1 MNKRVWVYDLETL
14 DIFTATFID
23 RDSEETRVLVISKSK
38 DEREELFRFLKEEVS
53 GLIGYNSVHFDGQ
66 VIEYMFRNPNCTP
79 QDIKRYAKIITSEEN
94 RRPDVAEWQFRI
106 PQLDLFRSLSLSTK
120 AKRTGL
126 KWCEFM
132 MDLENIEDMPS
143 QGEGDNW
150 EEMVLSYNLNDVI
163 ATKELYT
170 RFKHEIDIRRA
181 ITLRDNINVM
191 NSTEPDMA
199 KKLFGKYLSRAMRIP
214 LNDLRSMSTIRDI
227 VEVKDIIFPYVSF
240 QKPIFQEVL
249 AHFQTLRLENKAN
262 FEKVVTYKGIPIV
275 YGLGGIH
282 AAPKNKIFES
292 DEKRIIKSL
301 DVVSFYPNLMI
312 RNNLCPA
319 HLPKD
324 VFLPLY
330 EGFFNERRSIP
341 KSDPRNYILKIL
353 LNSTYGLTNDEYS
366 FLRDRAVT
374 LSICINGQLL
384 LTMLLEMLAEKI
396 PLDLVMMNTDGF
408 EIRIPRECE
417 ELYNSICKE
426 WELLTKLELEFD
438 DYQKLII
445 SDVNNY
451 IGIYTNG
458 KTKTKGKYEYKDIP
472 LHKNKSH
479 SIIPYSVYE
488 YWVNNIP
495 VEETIRNHRN
505 IFDFCAG
512 VKAKY
517 SGERGQSSY
526 ELHKINYID
535 LEIKKLSKTVRYY
548 ICKENHD
555 GYLMKR
561 YSGGVIEQ
569 VEAPARKGRIFKDW
583 KVKYFNKSFKV
594 DNFADYNIDYQY
606 YIMKANEWVNEF
618 NVKQISLFYV

>member
-1 MNKRVWVYDLETL
+1 MKKVWVYDLETL
-14 DIFTATFID
+14 NIFTATFID
-23 RDSEETRVLVISKSK
+23 RDSDETRVFVISKSK
-38 DEREELFRFLKEEVS
+38 DEREQLFTFLKNEVS
-53 GLIGYNSVHFDGQ
+53 GLIGYNNLHFDGQ

-79 QDIKRYAKIITSEEN
+79 QDIKRYAKIITSEDN

-120 AKRTGL
+120 AKRVGL
-126 KWCEFM
+126 KWCEYM

-143 QGEGDNW
+143 QGEGENW

-163 ATKELYT
+163 ATKELYL
-170 RFKHEIDIRRA
+170 RFKHEVDLRRA
-181 ITLRDNINVM
+181 ITNRDGINVM

-199 KKLFGKYLSRAMRIP
+199 KKLFGNYLSRAMRIP
-214 LNDLRSMSTIRDI
+214 LNDLRSMQTIRD
-227 VEVKDIIFPYVSF
+227 VVHVKDIIFPYVDFKLS
-240 QKPIFQEVL
+240 IFQDVL
-249 AHFQTLRLENKAN
+249 SHFKSLSLENKAN
-262 FEKVVTYKGIPIV
+262 FEKIVNYKGIPIV

-282 AAPKNKIFES
+282 AAPKNKIFQS
-292 DEKRIIKSL
+292 DERKIIKSL

-312 RNNLCPA
+312 RNNLCPE

-396 PLDLVMMNTDGF
+396 PLELVMMNTDGF
-408 EIRIPRECE
+408 EVSIPREYE
-417 ELYNSICKE
+417 EVYSSVCKE
-426 WELLTKLELEFD
+426 WESLTKLELEFV

-479 SIIPYSVYE
+479 AIIPYAVFN
-488 YWVNNIP
+488 YWVHGKP
-495 VEETIRNHRN
+495 VEETIKKHEN

-517 SGERGQSSY
+517 STERGQSSY
-526 ELHKINYID
+526 ELHKINYTD
-535 LEIKKLSKTVRYY
+535 LEINKLSKTVRYY
-548 ICKENHD
+548 ICKKNHD

-561 YSGGVIEQ
+561 YSNGVIEQ
-569 VEAPARKGRIFKDW
+569 VEAPSRNGRIFKDW

-594 DNFADYNIDYQY
+594 DNFEDYNIDYQY
-606 YIMKANEWVNEF
+606 YIMKANEWINEF
-618 NVKQISLFYV
+618 NVKQMSLFYV

>member
-1 MNKRVWVYDLETL
+1 MSKRVWVYDLETL

-23 RDSEETRVLVISKSK
+23 RDSDDTRVFVISKSK
-38 DEREELFRFLKEEVS
+38 DDREELFSFLKNEVG

-66 VIEYMFRNPNCTP
+66 IIEYMFRNPNCTA
-79 QDIKRYAKIITSEEN
+79 QEIKRYARIITSEDN

-199 KKLFGKYLSRAMRIP
+199 KKLFGKYLSKAMRIP
-214 LNDLRSMSTIRDI
+214 LNDLKSMSTIRDI
-227 VEVKDIIFPYVSF
+227 VQVKDIIFPYVSF
-240 QKPIFQEVL
+240 QQPMFQEVL
-249 AHFQTLRLENKAN
+249 AHFQTLKLENKAN
-262 FEKVVTYKGIPIV
+262 FEKVVNYKGIPIV

-292 DEKRIIKSL
+292 SKDKIIKSL

-319 HLPKD
+319 HLPND
-324 VFLPLY
+324 VFLSLY

-341 KSDPRNYILKIL
+341 KGDPRNYILKIL

-384 LTMLLEMLAEKI
+384 LTMLLEMLAEKM
-396 PLDLVMMNTDGF
+396 PLELVMMNTDGF
-408 EIRIPRECE
+408 EVRISKEYE
-417 ELYNSICKE
+417 ELYSSVCKE
-426 WELLTKLELEFD
+426 WETLTNLELEFV
-438 DYQKLII
+438 DYQKMII

-451 IGIYTNG
+451 IAIYNNG

-488 YWVNNIP
+488 YWVNGTP
-495 VEETIRNHRN
+495 VEETIKNHRN

-512 VKAKY
+512 VKAK
-517 SGERGQSSY
+517 SSAERGQSSY
-526 ELHKINYID
+526 ELHKINYTD

-548 ICKENHD
+548 ICNKNHD

-561 YSGGVIEQ
+561 YSGGIIEQ
-569 VEAPARKGRIFKDW
+569 VEAPSRNGRIFKDW

-594 DNFADYNIDYQY
+594 DDFADYNIDYQY
-606 YIMKANEWVNEF
+606 YTMKANEWVNEF
-618 NVKQISLFYV
+618 NVKQLSLF

>member
-1 MNKRVWVYDLETL
+1 MKKVWVYDLETL

-23 RDSEETRVLVISKSK
+23 RDSDETRVFVISKSK
-38 DEREELFRFLKEEVS
+38 DEREQLFAFLKTEVS

-199 KKLFGKYLSRAMRIP
+199 KKLFGKYLSKAMRIP
-214 LNDLRSMSTIRDI
+214 LNDLKSMSTIRDI
-227 VEVKDIIFPYVSF
+227 VQVKDIIFPYVSF
-240 QKPIFQEVL
+240 QQPIFQEVL

-262 FEKVVTYKGIPIV
+262 FEKVVNYKGIPIV

-396 PLDLVMMNTDGF
+396 PLELVMMNTDGF
-408 EIRIPRECE
+408 EVSIPREYE
-417 ELYNSICKE
+417 EVYSSVCKE
-426 WELLTKLELEFD
+426 WESLTKLELEFV

-479 SIIPYSVYE
+479 AIIPYSVFN
-488 YWVNNIP
+488 YWVYGIP
-495 VEETIRNHRN
+495 VEETIKKHRN

-526 ELHKINYID
+526 ELHSIAIQDLKIT
-535 LEIKKLSKTVRYY
+535 KLSKTVRYY
-548 ICKENHD
+548 ICNKNHD

-569 VEAPARKGRIFKDW
+569 VEAPSRKGRIFRDW

-594 DNFADYNIDYQY
+594 DDFAEYNIDYQY

-618 NVKQISLFYV
+618 NVKQMSLFYV

>member
-1 MNKRVWVYDLETL
+1 MKKVWVYDLETL

-23 RDSEETRVLVISKSK
+23 RDSDETRVFVISKSK
-38 DEREELFRFLKEEVS
+38 DEREQLFAFLKTEVS

-79 QDIKRYAKIITSEEN
+79 QDIKRYAKIITSEDN
-94 RRPDVAEWQFRI
+94 RRPDVPEWQFRI
-106 PQLDLFRSLSLSTK
+106 PQLDLFRALSLSTK

-163 ATKELYT
+163 ATKELYL
-170 RFKHEIDIRRA
+170 RFKHEIDLRRA
-181 ITLRDNINVM
+181 ITTRDGINVM

-214 LNDLRSMSTIRDI
+214 LNDLKSMATTRD
-227 VEVKDIIFPYVSF
+227 VVHVKDIIFPYVDF
-240 QKPIFQEVL
+240 KKPIFQDVL
-249 AHFQTLRLENKAN
+249 EHFKSLSLENKAN
-262 FEKVVTYKGIPIV
+262 FEKIVTYKGIPIV

-282 AAPKNKIFES
+282 AAPKNRIFES
-292 DEKRIIKSL
+292 DERKIIKSL

-319 HLPKD
+319 HLPKN

-396 PLDLVMMNTDGF
+396 PLELVMMNTDGF
-408 EIRIPRECE
+408 EVSIPREYE
-417 ELYNSICKE
+417 EVYSSVCKE
-426 WELLTKLELEFD
+426 WEQLTNLELEFV

-458 KTKTKGKYEYKDIP
+458 KTKTKGKYEFKDIP

-479 SIIPYSVYE
+479 AIIPYSVFN
-488 YWVNNIP
+488 YWVHGKP
-495 VEETIRNHRN
+495 VEETIKEHRN

-526 ELHKINYID
+526 ELHSIAIQDLKIT
-535 LEIKKLSKTVRYY
+535 KLSKTVRYY
-548 ICKENHD
+548 ICKKDHD

-569 VEAPARKGRIFKDW
+569 VEAPSRKGRIFKDW

-594 DNFADYNIDYQY
+594 DDFADYNIDYQY

-618 NVKQISLFYV
+618 NVKQMSLFYV

>member
-1 MNKRVWVYDLETL
+1 MRVWVYDLETL
-14 DIFTATFID
+14 DIFTASFID
-23 RDSEETRVLVISKSK
+23 RDSDETRVFVISKSK

-53 GLIGYNSVHFDGQ
+53 GLIGYNNINFDGQ
-66 VIEYMFRNPNCTP
+66 VIEYMFRNPKCTP
-79 QDIKRYAKIITSEEN
+79 QDIRRYAQIITSEDN
-94 RRPDVAEWQFRI
+94 RKPDVPEWAFRI
-106 PQLDLFRSLSLSTK
+106 PQLDLFRALSLSTK
-120 AKRTGL
+120 AKRVGL

-143 QGEGDNW
+143 QGEGENW

-170 RFKHEIDIRRA
+170 RFKHEVELRKA
-181 ITLRDNINVM
+181 ITLRDGVNVM

-199 KKLFGKYLSRAMRIP
+199 KKLFGKYLSNAMRIP
-214 LNDLRSMSTIRDI
+214 LNDLRSMSTNRD
-227 VEVKDIIFPYVSF
+227 VVHVKDIIFPYVNF
-240 QKPIFQEVL
+240 NKEIFHEVL
-249 AHFQTLRLENKAN
+249 RHFQSLSLKNKDN
-262 FEKVVTYKGIPIV
+262 FEKIINYKGIPIV

-282 AAPKNKIFES
+282 AAPKNRIFES
-292 DEKRIIKSL
+292 NEKRIIKSL

-396 PLDLVMMNTDGF
+396 PLELVMMNTDGF
-408 EIRIPRECE
+408 EVSIPREYE
-417 ELYNSICKE
+417 ESYSSICKE
-426 WELLTKLELEFD
+426 WEQLTNLELEFEN
-438 DYQKLII
+438 YNKLII

-458 KTKTKGKYEYKDIP
+458 KTKTKGKYEFKDIP

-479 SIIPYSVYE
+479 AIIPYSVFN
-488 YWVNNIP
+488 YWVNGIP
-495 VEETIRNHRN
+495 IEETIKNHRN

-512 VKAKY
+512 VKAKF
-517 SGERGQSSY
+517 SSERGYSSY
-526 ELHKINYID
+526 ELHKVNISN

-548 ICKENHD
+548 ICGKNHD

-561 YSGGVIEQ
+561 YSNGIIEQ
-569 VEAPARKGRIFKDW
+569 VEAPSRKGRIFKDW
-583 KVKYFNKSFKV
+583 KVKYFNKYFEPK
-594 DNFADYNIDYQY
+594 NFTDYNIDYQY
-606 YIMKANEWVNEF
+606 YIMKANEWVSEF
-618 NVKQISLFYV
+618 NEKQLFISYEV

>member
-23 RDSEETRVLVISKSK
+23 RDSDETRVFVISKSK
-38 DEREELFRFLKEEVS
+38 DEREELFSFLKNEVS

-66 VIEYMFRNPNCTP
+66 IVEYMFRNLNCTP
-79 QDIKRYAKIITSEEN
+79 QEIRRYARIITSEDN

-120 AKRTGL
+120 QKRTGL

-199 KKLFGKYLSRAMRIP
+199 KKLFGKYLSKAMRIP
-214 LNDLRSMSTIRDI
+214 LNDLKSMSTIRDI
-227 VEVKDIIFPYVSF
+227 VEVKDIIFLYVSF
-240 QKPIFQEVL
+240 QQPIFQEVL

-292 DEKRIIKSL
+292 NEDKIIKSL

-319 HLPKD
+319 HLPND

-384 LTMLLEMLAEKI
+384 LTMLLEMLAEKM
-396 PLDLVMMNTDGF
+396 PLELVMMNTDGF
-408 EIRIPRECE
+408 EVRISREYE
-417 ELYNSICKE
+417 EIYSSVCKE
-426 WELLTKLELEFD
+426 WELLTSLELEFV
-438 DYQKLII
+438 DYQKMII

-451 IGIYTNG
+451 IAIYTNG
-458 KTKTKGKYEYKDIP
+458 KTKTKGKYEFKDIP

-479 SIIPYSVYE
+479 AIIPYSVFN
-488 YWVNNIP
+488 YWVNGTP
-495 VEETIRNHRN
+495 VEETIKNHRN

-512 VKAKY
+512 VKAK
-517 SGERGQSSY
+517 SSAERGQSSY
-526 ELHKINYID
+526 ELHKINYTD

-548 ICKENHD
+548 ICAKNHD

-569 VEAPARKGRIFKDW
+569 VEAPSRNGRIFKDW

-606 YIMKANEWVNEF
+606 YTMKANEWVNEF
-618 NVKQISLFYV
+618 NVKQMSLFYV